1 MKNDEIK
8 HKKREMS
15 VPVCDNKQEK
25 NSKSKKKLN
34 KTEKKEK
41 NSSGWRI
48 NADEATVTW
57 LVLSAADWTLVVR
70 LLRTL
75 FHQLNDCDV

>member
-41 NSSGWRI
+41 NSSG
-48 NADEATVTW
+48 
-57 LVLSAADWTLVVR
+57 
-70 LLRTL
+70 
-75 FHQLNDCDV
+75 